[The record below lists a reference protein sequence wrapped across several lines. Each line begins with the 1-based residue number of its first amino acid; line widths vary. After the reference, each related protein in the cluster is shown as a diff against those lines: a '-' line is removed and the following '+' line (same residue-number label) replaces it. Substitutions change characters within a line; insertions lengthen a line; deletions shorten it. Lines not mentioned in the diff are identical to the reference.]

1 MRKKKKS
8 VTAIDHASSFL
19 NSWEC
24 PKLIFTGLDKAGEI
38 DTKKNIR
45 AATENKK
52 QPEERW
58 FPAISALE
66 GDA

>member
-1 MRKKKKS
+1 MEQKGTVSDLLKPQMRKKKKS

-38 DTKKNIR
+38 DTKKKHPSCN
-45 AATENKK
+45 
-52 QPEERW
+52 
-58 FPAISALE
+58 
-66 GDA
+66 